1 MGWESMGER
10 LRSRREQLG
19 LTQAELARLVGVP
32 QSRLSEY
39 ECGKNQGM
47 TLHTACK
54 FAVALRCSIDYL
66 AGLYEGY
73 DAATG
78 AAKAAPAAGTSAPSG
93 TLARRRGRPRKAAPA
108 TPAGAR
114 G

>member
-1 MGWESMGER
+1 MAWASMGER

-19 LTQAELARLVGVP
+19 LTQAELARVVGVP

-39 ECGKNQGM
+39 ECGRNQGM

-66 AGLYEGY
+66 AGLSAGLEA
-73 DAATG
+73 DTG
-78 AAKAAPAAGTSAPSG
+78 AAPPPAPAARERGAPPPP
-93 TLARRRGRPRKAAPA
+93 RRGRPRKTAA
-108 TPAGAR
+108 AGA
-114 G
+114 

>member
-19 LTQAELARLVGVP
+19 LTQAELARLVDVP

-39 ECGKNQGM
+39 ECGRNQGM
-47 TLHTACK
+47 TLHTARK

-73 DAATG
+73 DADTV
-78 AAKAAPAAGTSAPSG
+78 AAKAPAAAASSPGSTR
-93 TLARRRGRPRKAAPA
+93 ARRRGRPRRTATAAP
-108 TPAGAR
+108 TG
-114 G
+114 